1 MRERAGGHK
10 KRAEPRTTRGS
21 APLQPLRHSRLR
33 FQREHNTASA
43 GKGAGSGTTG
53 FVEVEVTAS
62 KCRAKDLA
70 VSAEGK
76 HVVSRPRSVGP
87 TEEGIQNR
95 LREAAAGTG
104 RQLVDN
110 ATALIRV
117 FRADILSPF
126 AAALRDH
133 AVEVPRRTQ
142 GQTGIR
148 KSSIRFAVKLVDEAL
163 RDFPAT

>member
-104 RQLVDN
+104 RQLV
-110 ATALIRV
+110 
-117 FRADILSPF
+117 
-126 AAALRDH
+126 
-133 AVEVPRRTQ
+133 
-142 GQTGIR
+142 
-148 KSSIRFAVKLVDEAL
+148 
-163 RDFPAT
+163 